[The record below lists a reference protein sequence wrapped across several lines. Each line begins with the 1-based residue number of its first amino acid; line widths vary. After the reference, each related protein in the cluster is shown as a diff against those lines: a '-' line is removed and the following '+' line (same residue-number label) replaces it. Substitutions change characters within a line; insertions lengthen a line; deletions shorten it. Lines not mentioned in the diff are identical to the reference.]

1 MLCRFVDKE
10 NVSSV
15 NVLKSSAQKG
25 MKNKIIEQFP
35 HVEALWPEIV
45 PKKAGIK
52 LVKWYVREGGYRY
65 PLPLNKDYY
74 IVVVVDAARYSST
87 LQHSMILVLLDT

>member
-1 MLCRFVDKE
+1 MVISFIILCTLYRFVDKE
-10 NVSSV
+10 NVNSV

-35 HVEALWPEIV
+35 HVEAIWSDIV

-52 LVKWYVREGGYRY
+52 LVKWYVHFMSHIRS
-65 PLPLNKDYY
+65 DC
-74 IVVVVDAARYSST
+74 IV
-87 LQHSMILVLLDT
+87 

>member
-1 MLCRFVDKE
+1 MVISFIILCTLYRFVDKE
-10 NVSSV
+10 NVISV

-35 HVEALWPEIV
+35 HVEAIWSDIV

-52 LVKWYVREGGYRY
+52 LVKWYVHFMSHIRSTR
-65 PLPLNKDYY
+65 
-74 IVVVVDAARYSST
+74 IV
-87 LQHSMILVLLDT
+87 

>member
-1 MLCRFVDKE
+1 M
-10 NVSSV
+10 NSV

-35 HVEALWPEIV
+35 HVEAIWSDIV

-52 LVKWYVREGGYRY
+52 LVKWYVHFMSHIRSAC
-65 PLPLNKDYY
+65 
-74 IVVVVDAARYSST
+74 IV
-87 LQHSMILVLLDT
+87 